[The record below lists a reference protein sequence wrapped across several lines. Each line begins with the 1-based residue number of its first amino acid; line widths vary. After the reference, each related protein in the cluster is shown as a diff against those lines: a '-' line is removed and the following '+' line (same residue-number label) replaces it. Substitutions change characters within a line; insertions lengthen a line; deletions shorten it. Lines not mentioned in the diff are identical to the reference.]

1 MAAETGRLL
10 LIDDDEQFR
19 ALLARSLTR
28 RGLQVRTAAGPDEAL
43 AHCAAEPPDS
53 VILDLNLAGQS
64 GLNLIQPLLA
74 LAPAARILV
83 LTGYASIPTV
93 VNAIKLGAVHYL
105 AKPADV
111 ADILRALADEGPAS
125 DAVTLV
131 PDQRLSVRHL
141 EWEYIQRTLDEHGG
155 NIAATARAL
164 GMHRR
169 TLQRKLAKRRPTSP
183 VPTSG
188 R

>member
-1 MAAETGRLL
+1 MTAEAGHLL
-10 LIDDDEQFR
+10 LIDDDEAFR
-19 ALLARSLTR
+19 AVLGRSLTR
-28 RGLQVRTAAGPDEAL
+28 RGFRVAAAAGPEEAL
-43 AHCAAEPPDS
+43 ARCADQPPGF
-53 VILDLNLAGQS
+53 VVLDLNLAGQS

-74 LAPAARILV
+74 LAPAARILI

-93 VNAIKLGAVHYL
+93 VSAMKLGAVHYL

-111 ADILRALADEGPAS
+111 ADILRALREEAPLLGEADPA
-125 DAVTLV
+125 

-155 NIAATARAL
+155 NVTATARAL

-169 TLQRKLAKRRPTSP
+169 TLQRKLGKRRPPTSP
-183 VPTSG
+183 PG
-188 R
+188 PG

>member
-1 MAAETGRLL
+1 MEAEAGHLL
-10 LIDDDEQFR
+10 LIDDDESFR
-19 ALLARSLTR
+19 AVLARSLTR
-28 RGLQVRTAAGPDEAL
+28 RGFRVVAAAGPEEAL
-43 AHCAAEPPDS
+43 ACCAAQPPAF
-53 VILDLNLAGQS
+53 VVLDLNLAGQS

-74 LAPAARILV
+74 LAPATRILI

-93 VNAIKLGAVHYL
+93 VSAMKLGAIHYL

-111 ADILRALADEGPAS
+111 ADILRALREDAPVPSASAPA
-125 DAVTLV
+125 

-155 NIAATARAL
+155 NVTATARAL

-169 TLQRKLAKRRPTSP
+169 TLQRKLGKRRPAASP
-183 VPTSG
+183 PGPYS
-188 R
+188 